1 MGSTSKALDTIER
14 LLQEGERDR
23 AEIERLKTEL
33 KAANERA
40 DKAEGR
46 LRRYEGDGMAY
57 AD

>member
-1 MGSTSKALDTIER
+1 MSTTSKALDTIER

-23 AEIERLKTEL
+23 AEIERLRAAL

-40 DKAEGR
+40 DKAEAK
-46 LRRYEGDGMAY
+46 LQHYEGPGRAY

>member
-23 AEIERLKTEL
+23 AEIERLRAAL
-33 KAANERA
+33 KAAIERA
-40 DKAEGR
+40 DKAEAK
-46 LRRYEGDGMAY
+46 LQHYEGLGRAY

>member
-1 MGSTSKALDTIER
+1 MSSTSKALDTIER
-14 LLQEGERDR
+14 LLKEAEENR
-23 AEIERLKTEL
+23 AEIERLTAAL

-46 LRRYEGDGMAY
+46 LRHYEGPGMAY

>member
-1 MGSTSKALDTIER
+1 MGTTSKALDTIER

-23 AEIERLKTEL
+23 REIERLKTEL

-40 DKAEGR
+40 DKAEGK
-46 LRRYEGDGMAY
+46 LHHYEGPGRAY